1 MSKDVLIGIRSHR
14 RRREG
19 GRRSKSN
26 CNKIGTR
33 CEDWKRVKIWG
44 EGKKYVGECMRLSGW
59 GGGDVG
65 VGVGWGGQNNANSTT
80 EGSKRRAV
88 RLDVSRPG
96 VLRRFETGY
105 GKQKEEKDVRKRQN
119 NESFDRCF
127 FFPFLD
133 RGWGVRRRLGAPL
146 SGARAP

>member
-1 MSKDVLIGIRSHR
+1 MWVSA
-14 RRREG
+14 
-19 GRRSKSN
+19 
-26 CNKIGTR
+26 CAF
-33 CEDWKRVKIWG
+33 RVG
-44 EGKKYVGECMRLSGW
+44 VG
-59 GGGDVG
+59 VG
-65 VGVGWGGQNNANSTT
+65 VGVGWGGQNNANGTR

-127 FFPFLD
+127 FSFPRPGVGGAAQTRCTPLWRACTLTAG
-133 RGWGVRRRLGAPL
+133 RGVARRYR
-146 SGARAP
+146 

>member
-1 MSKDVLIGIRSHR
+1 MITQ
-14 RRREG
+14 EG
-19 GRRSKSN
+19 AGGWKENSN

-33 CEDWKRVKIWG
+33 CEDWRKVKICG
-44 EGKKYVGECMRLSGW
+44 GGKKYVGECMRLSGW
-59 GGGDVG
+59 GGGG
-65 VGVGWGGQNNANSTT
+65 LGWGGQNNANSTR

-127 FFPFLD
+127 F
-133 RGWGVRRRLGAPL
+133 L
-146 SGARAP
+146 S